1 MTNVY
6 YVNRVK
12 KRLKDAIESGM
23 LKPEQQFGMIESTID
38 DLLSVGGINEEAIK
52 LFEDE
57 IDELTK
63 EIGVLQVKVADCY
76 KRTYDKILDL

>member
-1 MTNVY
+1 MTKTY

-23 LKPEQQFGMIESTID
+23 LNPEQQFGMIESTID
-38 DLLSVGGINEEAIK
+38 DLLSVDGINEEAVK
-52 LFEDE
+52 LFESE
-57 IDELTK
+57 IEEFTK
-63 EIGVLQVKVADCY
+63 EIGVLQGKVADCY